1 MKHGMNT
8 FSRRSG
14 VSEKLISHFSFT
26 FLTSH
31 FSFLICFLTFL
42 ISHFSF
48 LISFAKNG
56 QKYDAFFLD
65 AICQREKGNND
76 AAFDLLRHCVELDST
91 RSEAYFYLAQYYR
104 ALKDKDRHIYCIQK
118 ASSLEPK
125 NATYLETL
133 GETYISQR
141 QYAEAAE
148 VLERLYE
155 VNHDRTDVLGMLVQ
169 LYEQLEDYDH
179 AIQALG
185 RLEVAEGKSERL
197 SYAKS
202 QLYTQ
207 KGDKK
212 SAISEMKQL
221 ADQYPNDLNYHCL
234 YANTLYQNSQQK
246 QAKQIYE
253 EILRQEPEN
262 RNALMGLLAYYYDN
276 KDSAQTEV
284 YRERILLN
292 KNSTQEDRVTLL
304 RQLIG
309 ESEQTGGD
317 STRVLQLFHRI
328 LEMPQQ
334 DADMALFCA
343 TYMNLKKMPQDSI
356 KVVLEQALDIAPDNA
371 AARLQLVS
379 YAWQAEDRDRVIALC
394 RDARQYNP
402 DEMAFYYYQGIA
414 YYQKEQLD
422 DALNAFQN
430 GIDVITDQSDPAIVS
445 DFYAVMGD
453 IMHQKGMDR
462 EAFAAYD
469 SCLVWKEDNIGCL
482 NNYAY
487 YLSEL
492 GRELNKAEQM
502 SYRTIK
508 AEPKNATYL
517 DTYAWIL
524 FMQQRYSEAKIY
536 IDQTMQC
543 DSDTSAVLLEHAGDI
558 YYHCGDKEKAVALWQ
573 QALDRASENSEIKGD
588 RRQVLIRKIKHKKY
602 LKE

>member
-1 MKHGMNT
+1 MMADDADKG
-8 FSRRSG
+8 RR
-14 VSEKLISHFSFT
+14 
-26 FLTSH
+26 
-31 FSFLICFLTFL
+31 
-42 ISHFSF
+42 
-48 LISFAKNG
+48 
-56 QKYDAFFLD
+56 YDAFFLD

-104 ALKDKDRHIYCIQK
+104 VLKDKDHHLYCIQK
-118 ASSLEPK
+118 ASSLEPE

-148 VLERLYE
+148 VLERLYD
-155 VNHDRTDVLGMLVQ
+155 VNHSRTDVLGMLIQ

-179 AIQALG
+179 AIQALS

-221 ADQYPNDLNYHCL
+221 ADQYPNDLNYHGL
-234 YANTLYQNSQQK
+234 YANTLYQNGQQK
-246 QAKQIYE
+246 QAVQLYE
-253 EILRQEPEN
+253 NILRQEPDN
-262 RNALMGLLAYYYDN
+262 RSALMGLLAYYYEQ
-276 KDSAQTEV
+276 KDSVKTEA

-309 ESEQTGGD
+309 ESEQSGGD

-328 LEMPQQ
+328 LAMPQQ

-356 KVVLEQALDIAPDNA
+356 KVVLEQALEIAPDNA

-422 DALNAFQN
+422 GALNAFQN

-487 YLSEL
+487 YLSERGEQL
-492 GRELNKAEQM
+492 SKAEEM
-502 SYRTIK
+502 SFKTIK
-508 AEPKNATYL
+508 AEPKNSTYL

-524 FMQQRYSEAKIY
+524 YMEERYTEAQIY
-536 IDQTMQC
+536 IEQ
-543 DSDTSAVLLEHAGDI
+543 AVQNMDDGQDNSVILEHA
-558 YYHCGDKEKAVALWQ
+558 E
-573 QALDRASENSEIKGD
+573 
-588 RRQVLIRKIKHKKY
+588 KIKLKNKK
-602 LKE
+602 E